1 MPSLLIRLFDIAY
14 VSRNTWPLLISVAF
28 MLADIHFRVEL
39 QFEADLFVKKIT
51 NRINQKNCWKQTRC
65 GLNFGLCLLLT
76 LSYI

>member
-39 QFEADLFVKKIT
+39 QFEARFIREENHQQD
-51 NRINQKNCWKQTRC
+51 QPEE
-65 GLNFGLCLLLT
+65 LLEAD
-76 LSYI
+76 